1 MSKPLNDRAQAS
13 ALDDYRITSSI
24 EIFDLLR
31 QVESSRTLVTL
42 SSPEGHNYT
51 TLIWNIE
58 PERELVSFSGESNHA
73 GLRALLESDE
83 VTAVAYLDSIKL
95 QFDLEGLVLVHGDQH
110 NIINARYPREL
121 YRFQRRTSFRVKPSV
136 SALPTAHFVHPLQAQ
151 TALSLRVLDV
161 SLGGMALFLHDDI
174 PAIPDGTRVP
184 SCSLRLDDDTW
195 LDVSFV
201 MRHATPNHPE
211 TRGSRL
217 GCEFLNLNQGERDLQ
232 FYINQTQKRQLA
244 LAARKV

>member
-13 ALDDYRITSSI
+13 ALDDYRITSTI

-31 QVESSRTLVTL
+31 QVEASRTLVTL
-42 SSPEGHNYT
+42 SSPEGHSYT

-58 PERELVSFSGESNHA
+58 PDRELVGFSGESNHA
-73 GLRALLESDE
+73 GLRALLESNE

-95 QFDLEGLVLVHGDQH
+95 QFDLEGLVLVHGEQH
-110 NIINARYPREL
+110 IINARYPREL
-121 YRFQRRTSFRVKPSV
+121 YRFQRRTSFRVKPPV
-136 SALPTAHFVHPLQAQ
+136 SAMPTAHFAHPNHPKTTVA
-151 TALSLRVLDV
+151 LRVLDV
-161 SLGGMALFLHDDI
+161 SLGGMALFLPEDT
-174 PAIPDGTRVP
+174 PAIADGTRIP

-211 TRGSRL
+211 TRGARL
-217 GCEFLNLNQGERDLQ
+217 GCEFVNLQQGERDLQ
-232 FYINQTQKRQLA
+232 YYINQTQKRQLA

>member
-13 ALDDYRITSSI
+13 ALDDYRITSAI

-42 SSPEGHNYT
+42 SSPEGHSYT
-51 TLIWNIE
+51 TLIWNID
-58 PERELVSFSGESNHA
+58 PDRGVVAFSGESNHA
-73 GLRALLESDE
+73 GLRALLESQE

-95 QFDLEGLVLVHGDQH
+95 QFDLESLVSVHGDQH
-110 NIINARYPREL
+110 NTLTARYPREL
-121 YRFQRRTSFRVKPSV
+121 YRFQRRTSFRVKPPV
-136 SALPTAHFVHPLQAQ
+136 STMPTAHFAHPHHPKTSLA
-151 TALSLRVLDV
+151 LRVLDV
-161 SLGGMALFLHDDI
+161 SLGGVALFLPEDVPSI
-174 PAIPDGTRVP
+174 TDGARVP

-195 LDVSFV
+195 LDVSFI
-201 MRHATPNHPE
+201 MRHASPIHPE

-217 GCEFLNLNQGERDLQ
+217 GCEFVNLNQAERDLQ
-232 FYINQTQKRQLA
+232 QYINQTQKRQLA